1 MLAYLHNEMIK
12 DFRFFDRMN
21 NEWGDGMI
29 STLQQLRTPQ
39 ENTSL
44 RRLAVAVAQDAEV
57 LLAVDKAYR
66 LGLTTATLVGD
77 EEKIRAVAEENQIDL
92 SGYQI
97 VHEADKVEACRMAV
111 KLVRD
116 GQADVVMKGIVD
128 TAIILKAVLDKE
140 IGLRDAPVL
149 SHVAVFEV
157 PGYDRLFYLAD
168 AAMNIAPDLEAKKHI
183 LNNTVKV
190 AHALGNENPIAAC
203 LCAVEK
209 VNPKMQATL
218 DAAAL
223 VEANRA
229 GQIAGCTVMG
239 PLALDNAISPEA
251 AKHKGITDPN
261 AGHAD
266 ILLVPAIEVGN
277 VFYKSMVFMAKAQ
290 NAGVI
295 VGAKAPIVLTS
306 RADSDETKLN
316 SIALALKIAANEK

>member
-1 MLAYLHNEMIK
+1 MI
-12 DFRFFDRMN
+12 R
-21 NEWGDGMI
+21 
-29 STLQQLRTPQ
+29 SLQQLRIPG
-39 ENTSL
+39 ENTAVS
-44 RRLAVAVAQDAEV
+44 RLAVAVAQDAEV
-57 LLAVDKAYR
+57 LLAVDKAR
-66 LGLTTATLVGD
+66 QLRIATAVLVGD
-77 EEKIRAVAEENQIDL
+77 EAEIRSIAAQRNIDL
-92 SGYQI
+92 SDYEI
-97 VHEADKVEACRMAV
+97 IHESDKVEACRKAV

-116 GQADVVMKGIVD
+116 KRADVVMKGIVD

-157 PGYDRLFYLAD
+157 PGFDRLLYLSD

-183 LNNTVKV
+183 LKNTVKV
-190 AHALGNENPIAAC
+190 AHALGNDAPIAAC

-223 VEANRA
+223 VEANKT
-229 GQIAGCTVMG
+229 GEIKGCTVMG
-239 PLALDNAISPEA
+239 PLALDNAISVEA
-251 AKHKGITDPN
+251 AHHKGITDPN
-261 AGHAD
+261 AGRAD

>member
-1 MLAYLHNEMIK
+1 MI
-12 DFRFFDRMN
+12 R
-21 NEWGDGMI
+21 
-29 STLQQLRTPQ
+29 SLQQLRIPG
-39 ENTSL
+39 ENTAVS
-44 RRLAVAVAQDAEV
+44 RLAVAVAQDAEV
-57 LLAVDKAYR
+57 LLAVDKAR
-66 LGLTTATLVGD
+66 QLRIATAVLVGD
-77 EEKIRAVAEENQIDL
+77 EAEIRSIAAQRNIDL
-92 SGYQI
+92 SDYEI
-97 VHEADKVEACRMAV
+97 IHESDKVEACRKAV

-116 GQADVVMKGIVD
+116 KRADVVMKGIVD

-157 PGYDRLFYLAD
+157 PGFDRLLYLSD

-183 LNNTVKV
+183 LKNTVKV
-190 AHALGNENPIAAC
+190 AHALGNDAPIAAC

-223 VEANRA
+223 VEANKT
-229 GQIAGCTVMG
+229 GEIKGCTVMG
-239 PLALDNAISPEA
+239 PLALDNAISVEA
-251 AKHKGITDPN
+251 AHHKGITDPN
-261 AGHAD
+261 AGRAD

-295 VGAKAPIVLTS
+295 VGAKVPIVLTS

>member
-1 MLAYLHNEMIK
+1 MI
-12 DFRFFDRMN
+12 RSL
-21 NEWGDGMI
+21 E
-29 STLQQLRTPQ
+29 QLRTPR
-39 ENTSL
+39 ENTHSS
-44 RRLAVAVAQDAEV
+44 RLAVAVAQDAEV
-57 LLAVDKAYR
+57 LLAVDKARR
-66 LGLTTATLVGD
+66 LGIATATLVGD
-77 EEKIRAVAEENQIDL
+77 ETEIRGIAAALNIDL
-92 SGYQI
+92 SDYEI
-97 VHEADKVEACRMAV
+97 LPESDKVEACRKAV

-116 GQADVVMKGIVD
+116 KQADVVMKGIVD

-140 IGLRDAPVL
+140 IGLRESPVL

-168 AAMNIAPDLEAKKHI
+168 AAMNIAPDVEAKKHI

-223 VEANRA
+223 VEANKA
-229 GQIAGCTVMG
+229 GEINGCTVIG

-251 AKHKGITDPN
+251 AHHKGITDPN

-277 VFYKSMVFMAKAQ
+277 VFYKSMVFMAKAK

-316 SIALALKIAANEK
+316 SIALALKVAAANEK

>member
-1 MLAYLHNEMIK
+1 MI
-12 DFRFFDRMN
+12 RSL
-21 NEWGDGMI
+21 E
-29 STLQQLRTPQ
+29 QLRISG
-39 ENTSL
+39 ENTCSS
-44 RRLAVAVAQDAEV
+44 RLAVAVAQDAEV
-57 LLAVDKAYR
+57 LLAVDKAHR
-66 LGLTTATLVGD
+66 LGIATATLVG
-77 EEKIRAVAEENQIDL
+77 EESEIRSIAAQLNIDL
-92 SGYQI
+92 ADYEI
-97 VHEADKVEACRMAV
+97 VQESDKVEACRKAV

-116 GQADVVMKGIVD
+116 KQADVVMKGIVD

-157 PGYDRLFYLAD
+157 PGYDRLFYLSD
-168 AAMNIAPDLEAKKHI
+168 AAMNIAPDVEAKKHI
-183 LNNTVKV
+183 LKNTVKV

-223 VEANRA
+223 VEANKA
-229 GQIAGCTVMG
+229 GEINGCTVIG
-239 PLALDNAISPEA
+239 PLALDNAISVEA
-251 AKHKGITDPN
+251 AHHKGITDPN
-261 AGHAD
+261 AGRAD

-277 VFYKSMVFMAKAQ
+277 VFYKSMVFMAQAK

-316 SIALALKIAANEK
+316 SIALALKIAAANEK

>member
-1 MLAYLHNEMIK
+1 MI
-12 DFRFFDRMN
+12 RSL
-21 NEWGDGMI
+21 E
-29 STLQQLRTPQ
+29 QLRISG
-39 ENTSL
+39 ENTPAS
-44 RRLAVAVAQDAEV
+44 RLAVAVAQDEEV
-57 LLAVDKAYR
+57 LLAVDKAHR
-66 LGLTTATLVGD
+66 LGIATAVLVGD
-77 EEKIRAVAEENQIDL
+77 EEQIGAIAARLNIDL
-92 SGYQI
+92 SDYQI
-97 VHEADKVEACRMAV
+97 VHETDKVEACRRAV

-128 TAIILKAVLDKE
+128 TAIILKAVLDKQ
-140 IGLRDAPVL
+140 IGLRDSPVL

-157 PGYDRLFYLAD
+157 PGFDRLFYLSD

-183 LNNTVKV
+183 LKNTVKV
-190 AHALGNENPIAAC
+190 AHALGNDNPIAAC

-223 VEANRA
+223 VEANKA
-229 GQIAGCTVMG
+229 GEIGGCTVIG

-251 AKHKGITDPN
+251 AHHKGITDPN

-277 VFYKSMVFMAKAQ
+277 VFYKSMVFMAKAK

-316 SIALALKIAANEK
+316 SIALALKIAAANEK

>member
-1 MLAYLHNEMIK
+1 MIRSLH
-12 DFRFFDRMN
+12 
-21 NEWGDGMI
+21 
-29 STLQQLRTPQ
+29 QLRIPGADICP
-39 ENTSL
+39 S
-44 RRLAVAVAQDAEV
+44 RLSVAVAQDAEV
-57 LLAVDKAYR
+57 LLAVDKAHR
-66 LGLTTATLVGD
+66 LGIATATLFGD
-77 EEKIRAVAEENQIDL
+77 EGEIRAIAADLKIDL
-92 SGYQI
+92 SDYTI
-97 VHEADKVEACRMAV
+97 VHESDKIEACRKAV
-111 KLVRD
+111 YLVREK
-116 GQADVVMKGIVD
+116 QADVVMKGIVD

-157 PGYDRLFYLAD
+157 PGYDRLFYLTD

-183 LNNTVKV
+183 LKNAVRV
-190 AHALGNENPIAAC
+190 AHALGNEDPVAAC

-229 GQIAGCTVMG
+229 GEIDGCTVIG
-239 PLALDNAISPEA
+239 PLALDNAISVEA
-251 AKHKGITDPN
+251 AHHKGITDPN
-261 AGHAD
+261 AGKAD

-316 SIALALKIAANEK
+316 SIALALKIAANENKE

>member
-1 MLAYLHNEMIK
+1 MI
-12 DFRFFDRMN
+12 RSL
-21 NEWGDGMI
+21 E
-29 STLQQLRTPQ
+29 QLRISG
-39 ENTSL
+39 ENTCSSS
-44 RRLAVAVAQDAEV
+44 LAVAVAQDAEV
-57 LLAVDKAYR
+57 LLAVDKAHR
-66 LGLTTATLVGD
+66 LGIATATLVG
-77 EEKIRAVAEENQIDL
+77 EESEIRSIAAQLNIDL
-92 SGYQI
+92 ADYEI
-97 VHEADKVEACRMAV
+97 VQESDKVEACRKAV

-116 GQADVVMKGIVD
+116 KQADVVMKGIVD

-157 PGYDRLFYLAD
+157 PGYDRLFYLSD
-168 AAMNIAPDLEAKKHI
+168 AAMNIAPDVEAKKHI
-183 LNNTVKV
+183 LKNTVKV

-223 VEANRA
+223 VEANKA
-229 GQIAGCTVMG
+229 GEIDGCTVIG
-239 PLALDNAISPEA
+239 PLALDNAISMEA
-251 AKHKGITDPN
+251 AHHKGITDPN
-261 AGHAD
+261 AGRAD

-277 VFYKSMVFMAKAQ
+277 VFYKSMVFMAKAK

-316 SIALALKIAANEK
+316 SIALALKIAAANEK

>member
-1 MLAYLHNEMIK
+1 MITSL
-12 DFRFFDRMN
+12 
-21 NEWGDGMI
+21 E
-29 STLQQLRTPQ
+29 QLRIPEANTP
-39 ENTSL
+39 SS
-44 RRLAVAVAQDAEV
+44 RLAVAVAQDAEV
-57 LLAVDKAYR
+57 LLAVDKAHR
-66 LGLTTATLVGD
+66 MGIATATLVGD
-77 EEKIRAVAEENQIDL
+77 ENEICGIAAKLNIDL
-92 SGYQI
+92 SDYRI
-97 VHEADKVEACRMAV
+97 IHEADKVEACRKAV

-116 GQADVVMKGIVD
+116 KQADVVMKGIVD

-140 IGLRDAPVL
+140 IGLRESPVL

-168 AAMNIAPDLEAKKHI
+168 AAMNIAPDVEAKKHI
-183 LNNTVKV
+183 LKNTVKV

-229 GQIAGCTVMG
+229 GEIDGCTVMG
-239 PLALDNAISPEA
+239 PLALDNAISVEA
-251 AKHKGITDPN
+251 AHHKGITDPN
-261 AGHAD
+261 AGRAD

-277 VFYKSMVFMAKAQ
+277 VFYKSMVFMAKAK

-316 SIALALKIAANEK
+316 SIALALKIAAANEK